1 MKKRKEQTEEQIF
14 HKLRIYNAIM
24 GIFHLL
30 QGILMLLLSNSF
42 SLPVTTSYLSFDLA
56 TKTISTVKN
65 QIFDL
70 KIGPLVAVFL
80 FISSIAH
87 FLLSTILYKWYVKNL
102 KRNINYA
109 RWYEYA
115 FSSSLMI
122 IVIAMICG
130 MYDLSSLILIFSLN
144 AMMILFGLMMELH
157 NQTTKKTNWT
167 SFIFGCIAGIIPWVV
182 IFLYFQGAVASVGDV
197 IPKFVYGILAS
208 IFVFFNVFA
217 INMVL
222 QYKKVGRWRNYL
234 YGEVIY
240 ILLSLIAKSALA
252 WQIFSGTLRP
262 Q

>member
-1 MKKRKEQTEEQIF
+1 MEKENIF
-14 HKLRIYNAIM
+14 KKLRIYNIVM
-24 GIFHLL
+24 GVFHFL
-30 QGILMLLLSNSF
+30 QGILMLFLSNDF

-56 TKTISTVKN
+56 AKTIDTVKN
-65 QIFDL
+65 EIFQL
-70 KIGPLVAVFL
+70 KIGPLVAAFL
-80 FISSIAH
+80 FISSLAH
-87 FLLSTILYKWYVKNL
+87 FLIATFLYKWYVKNL
-102 KRNINYA
+102 KKNINYA

-122 IVIAMICG
+122 VIIAMLCG

-144 AMMILFGLMMELH
+144 AMMIFFGLMMELH

-167 SFIFGCIAGIIPWVV
+167 SYIFGCIAGIIPWIV
-182 IFLYFQGAVASVGDV
+182 IFLYFQGAASSVGDV
-197 IPKFVYGILAS
+197 IPKFVYGILIS
-208 IFVFFNVFA
+208 IFLFFNVFA

-222 QYKKVGRWRNYL
+222 QYKKVGRWKNYL
-234 YGEVIY
+234 YGEAIY